1 MRWNQKSKTVS
12 DGTIV
17 KKKKKLKYNHIIS
30 HTLTEKKTEA
40 VIWRISLRRRKH

>member
-1 MRWNQKSKTVS
+1 M
-12 DGTIV
+12 GPLL

-40 VIWRISLRRRKH
+40 DPKFPWPVSGGHVFQAQAG